1 MTLTVVKFIHLLAWL
16 LLFTSSIQ
24 KNRLISSKSLD
35 ESVVLRMRKWDK
47 VSGAMS
53 GVMLVSGI
61 GMLIWWAKPTSHYLG
76 SVWFAVK
83 MGFFVV
89 GSAWIVLTKIWMR
102 RALRTSQWPQIPP
115 ASVRG
120 GLRFDLVC
128 LSVMT
133 LCGFLLA
140 HGSFV

>member
-1 MTLTVVKFIHLLAWL
+1 VTLTIAKTLHLLAWV

-24 KNRLISSKSLD
+24 KNRLISTQVLD
-35 ESVVLRMRKWDK
+35 ESTVLRMRNWDK

-53 GVMLVSGI
+53 GLMLPSGL
-61 GMLIWWAKPTSHYLG
+61 GMLFWWAKPAADYLE
-76 SVWFAVK
+76 SEWFAVK
-83 MGFFVV
+83 MAFFVV

-102 RALRTSQWPQIPP
+102 PALNASHWPQVPP
-115 ASVRG
+115 ALVRR

-133 LCGFLLA
+133 LCGLSLA
-140 HGSFV
+140 HGSFF

>member
-1 MTLTVVKFIHLLAWL
+1 MTLVKIVHLLAWI

-24 KNRLISSKSLD
+24 KNRLISSPSLD
-35 ESVVLRMRKWDK
+35 ESVVIRIRKWDK

-53 GVMLVSGI
+53 GVMLLSGL
-61 GMLIWWAKPTSHYLG
+61 GMLFWWAKPTSYYLG
-76 SVWFAVK
+76 STWFAIK
-83 MGFFVV
+83 MAFFMV
-89 GSAWIVLTKIWMR
+89 GSTWIVLTKIWMR
-102 RALRTSQWPQIPP
+102 RALRDAKWPRSAPD
-115 ASVRG
+115 SVKR

-133 LCGFLLA
+133 LCGLSLA

>member
-1 MTLTVVKFIHLLAWL
+1 MTLTVVKFLHLLAWM
-16 LLFTSSIQ
+16 LLFVSSIQ
-24 KNRLISSKSLD
+24 KNRLISSPSLD
-35 ESVVLRMRKWDK
+35 ETVVMRMRKWDK

-53 GVMLVSGI
+53 GVMLLTGF
-61 GMLIWWAKPTSHYLG
+61 GMLVWWAKPTSYYLG

-89 GSAWIVLTKIWMR
+89 GSAWIVLTKVWMR
-102 RALRTSQWPQIPP
+102 RALHAAQWPQMPP
-115 ASVRG
+115 ALVRR

-133 LCGFLLA
+133 LCGLLLA
-140 HGSFV
+140 HGSFI